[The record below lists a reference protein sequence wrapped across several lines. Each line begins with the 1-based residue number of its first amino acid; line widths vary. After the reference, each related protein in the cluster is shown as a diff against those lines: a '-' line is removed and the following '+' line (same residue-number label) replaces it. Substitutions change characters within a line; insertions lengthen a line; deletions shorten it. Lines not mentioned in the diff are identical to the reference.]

1 MFRAGETYHVLRKQN
16 ISRAFGAYHV
26 AQQHII
32 FRFTE
37 NKTPER
43 GLRRWG
49 SFAYLLNSFLNRSIM
64 ALKKFSS
71 ISFREENW
79 VSVTLFTAT

>member
-1 MFRAGETYHVLRKQN
+1 MFRVSETYHVLRKQN
-16 ISRAFGAYHV
+16 ISCATGTYHV

-43 GLRRWG
+43 LLRRG
-49 SFAYLLNSFLNRSIM
+49 RFFTYLLNSFLNRLII

-71 ISFREENW
+71 ISFSEENW
-79 VSVTLFTAT
+79 VSVTFSTST